1 MTIIDKIYNNGKII
15 NYNPDCNLTIDMFNF
30 GSTNVVDQLNIFNF
44 EQNNPN
50 DFILRVTTINQ
61 NTGPPD
67 IFNSN
72 NIIVQQNLNVTTSN
86 TNIINV
92 FNNEGNTLVQK
103 NLYLEDRF
111 IASNYYIEDDIICKK
126 NLVVK
131 NSNRFSDFTLDMN
144 IAESLLV
151 KQDFIVEN
159 NINTKKN
166 IIINNNLNSDNITYN
181 NVDIT
186 SSLKIFN
193 NFNSSANLNIN
204 QITLDKSFNSENN
217 IIVDDSIII
226 KNNALYLPDISIHNN
241 LDGSLRFNSITKNV
255 EAYIT
260 SNWNVLNELQ
270 NLENTSRIK
279 HQEFF
284 KQYIGTNI
292 DFIQNNNITFTINSN
307 SKNVLINK
315 KNVNMNNLYIVN
327 NLDIKNI
334 YNVNENINIQNN
346 CIIRNNLF
354 IKNDQLFVISS
365 NNISTSNFEKGALRY
380 NNESNLYE
388 FYNNKWKSLQHIN
401 SNSNVSNIQLY
412 PINNSDYDYDTI
424 LFNLNKSI
432 VLNIN
437 RLLCNFNS
445 ENIILENNLN
455 ISDNLFVNNNINTK
469 NLNINSNQIY
479 YKDNYLVNNFDSN
492 ENKIGYEKIF
502 IDNAIDLDLHKFTFY
517 SSKITTTSEICN
529 IINPI
534 ILNNDSIINYSPFLT
549 NYKIY
554 NDINITQFI
563 VYCNQTIN
571 DSNLLFTLK
580 INSNIFNF
588 NINNNN
594 YYTSNNDSNI
604 NVDQV
609 ILGNSDLELEINTSE
624 KIDNLQVI
632 IVLYGTYKNKKG
644 ILPTPYST
652 NKIDTNNIFEIENR
666 IIQGN
671 TIINNNLNI
680 INNNNLN
687 LPFLLVNN
695 NIGIGTT
702 FINDNNIDLL
712 IKNENNTVLVHKN
725 NNLGINKDLPSYKLD
740 INSDNINIDNNF
752 NSTNNLVINKNL
764 NNVSNLNISNTLI
777 TNNINKTSLILK
789 DSIIFSNNI
798 SSKYN
803 LNVNNNVNVNN
814 LTIYPNFIFTENNYN
829 SNIILNNNTLKFN
842 INSVTHNTNYFSKF
856 NDNNIYLQDNIN
868 VNFKTNSKNLITISS
883 DSFNTNND
891 NLNESNIFSISE
903 NFNISKNEIKIKSP
917 HFIVNNIDLI
927 NKLNSIERYHYS
939 PYNINIDTLNNNN
952 SFEISYNRPYFYY
965 NLNNSIN
972 HSIKKID
979 YIAFQ
984 FCLGNTNSHI
994 SPNWNNNSFIYYKS
1008 IENINFVKDTFN
1020 YSSNLDINIINEN
1033 NYINSQI
1040 KYDFNNSNHTY
1051 NLNIGS
1057 DKTQLIYNT
1066 TENCIFKEYLN
1077 NQDDIT
1083 LRMYPIYN
1091 TRDTYLYYSNPINFR
1106 L

>member
-1 MTIIDKIYNNGKII
+1 MPVIDRIYNNGQIV
-15 NYNPDCNLTIDMFNF
+15 NYIPDCILSQDMFNF

-354 IKNDQLFVISS
+354 IKNAKFSIGQFFLCQLVI
-365 NNISTSNFEKGALRY
+365 GA
-380 NNESNLYE
+380 
-388 FYNNKWKSLQHIN
+388 
-401 SNSNVSNIQLY
+401 
-412 PINNSDYDYDTI
+412 
-424 LFNLNKSI
+424 
-432 VLNIN
+432 
-437 RLLCNFNS
+437 
-445 ENIILENNLN
+445 
-455 ISDNLFVNNNINTK
+455 
-469 NLNINSNQIY
+469 
-479 YKDNYLVNNFDSN
+479 
-492 ENKIGYEKIF
+492 
-502 IDNAIDLDLHKFTFY
+502 NA
-517 SSKITTTSEICN
+517 
-529 IINPI
+529 
-534 ILNNDSIINYSPFLT
+534 
-549 NYKIY
+549 
-554 NDINITQFI
+554 
-563 VYCNQTIN
+563 
-571 DSNLLFTLK
+571 
-580 INSNIFNF
+580 
-588 NINNNN
+588 
-594 YYTSNNDSNI
+594 
-604 NVDQV
+604 
-609 ILGNSDLELEINTSE
+609 
-624 KIDNLQVI
+624 
-632 IVLYGTYKNKKG
+632 
-644 ILPTPYST
+644 
-652 NKIDTNNIFEIENR
+652 
-666 IIQGN
+666 
-671 TIINNNLNI
+671 
-680 INNNNLN
+680 
-687 LPFLLVNN
+687 
-695 NIGIGTT
+695 NIGM
-702 FINDNNIDLL
+702 
-712 IKNENNTVLVHKN
+712 V
-725 NNLGINKDLPSYKLD
+725 
-740 INSDNINIDNNF
+740 
-752 NSTNNLVINKNL
+752 
-764 NNVSNLNISNTLI
+764 
-777 TNNINKTSLILK
+777 
-789 DSIIFSNNI
+789 
-798 SSKYN
+798 
-803 LNVNNNVNVNN
+803 
-814 LTIYPNFIFTENNYN
+814 
-829 SNIILNNNTLKFN
+829 
-842 INSVTHNTNYFSKF
+842 
-856 NDNNIYLQDNIN
+856 
-868 VNFKTNSKNLITISS
+868 
-883 DSFNTNND
+883 
-891 NLNESNIFSISE
+891 
-903 NFNISKNEIKIKSP
+903 
-917 HFIVNNIDLI
+917 
-927 NKLNSIERYHYS
+927 
-939 PYNINIDTLNNNN
+939 
-952 SFEISYNRPYFYY
+952 
-965 NLNNSIN
+965 
-972 HSIKKID
+972 
-979 YIAFQ
+979 
-984 FCLGNTNSHI
+984 
-994 SPNWNNNSFIYYKS
+994 
-1008 IENINFVKDTFN
+1008 
-1020 YSSNLDINIINEN
+1020 
-1033 NYINSQI
+1033 
-1040 KYDFNNSNHTY
+1040 
-1051 NLNIGS
+1051 
-1057 DKTQLIYNT
+1057 
-1066 TENCIFKEYLN
+1066 
-1077 NQDDIT
+1077 
-1083 LRMYPIYN
+1083 
-1091 TRDTYLYYSNPINFR
+1091 
-1106 L
+1106 